1 MHPTRKSMK
10 TNKIIDG
17 SFLLVIFTDGYN
29 SIFNFIGL
37 YQQTFVVGNND
48 DIDSVDNAVS
58 IYWRN
63 YSIGI

>member
-1 MHPTRKSMK
+1 MK

-58 IYWRN
+58 IY
-63 YSIGI
+63 